1 MDINV
6 KGVMYG
12 TQVAAQHMVAT
23 GNKGHIIIM
32 GSLAS
37 VSSVAGNGLYSASKH
52 ATRVIARVFHEELA
66 QHGSIR
72 LFVCLFLSTDR
83 TGIAVTVLCPD
94 AIQTPMLDL
103 QVDYPEAALT
113 FAGTQLSLEVTRR
126 VYFFHH
132 L

>member
-72 LFVCLFLSTDR
+72 LFVFICLFIFIDGSNRHCCHRSLPRRDPNAHARSPSRLPRGR
-83 TGIAVTVLCPD
+83 THLCWH
-94 AIQTPMLDL
+94 
-103 QVDYPEAALT
+103 AA
-113 FAGTQLSLEVTRR
+113 FTRG
-126 VYFFHH
+126 Y
-132 L
+132 